1 MNGST
6 NVLAIAG
13 DISLFG
19 LRAVTD
25 AFRRPFE
32 VAQIRRQLAEVGSK
46 SLPLIVAS
54 GFALG
59 AVLTLHTRGTLVT
72 FGATAWIPTVQALA
86 FFVEIGPLVTGLLV
100 AGRVGSGIGAV
111 LSNMRATEQID
122 AIESLSVDSF
132 KFLVVPRIV
141 ACTLALPLL
150 TLFLDF
156 SALLGGFVSEY
167 AASRLSFQLYISRAF
182 SAVRLVE
189 LLSADAEDGRLRIR
203 DRHHLLVYRLHHRRR
218 CGRRGTRGDQRR
230 GGLVPGDHFSG
241 CAADQVHLLHL
252 SGDGGTMS
260 GGPAVVLQHVSKSFG
275 EKPILR
281 DVSFQVRA
289 GEALCILGRS
299 GTGKSVTLKLIIS
312 LLKPEQGQIW
322 IEGEDITG
330 LHASDLSRVR
340 RKMGF
345 LFQGAALFDSL
356 TLYENLALPLLR
368 LTSKSPAQ
376 VEVIIDRVLREV
388 GLSDDKQKMPSE
400 LSGGMRKRAG
410 LARALVLEPRI
421 LLVDEPSSGLD
432 RITASEI
439 DELLL
444 REKVERRTTLIV
456 VTHDVRGARR
466 IADRIAVLNQGRL
479 IADGTVEE
487 VQHSEN
493 EIARSL
499 LSE

>member
-1 MNGST
+1 M
-6 NVLAIAG
+6 
-13 DISLFG
+13 
-19 LRAVTD
+19 
-25 AFRRPFE
+25 
-32 VAQIRRQLAEVGSK
+32 
-46 SLPLIVAS
+46 
-54 GFALG
+54 
-59 AVLTLHTRGTLVT
+59 
-72 FGATAWIPTVQALA
+72 
-86 FFVEIGPLVTGLLV
+86 
-100 AGRVGSGIGAV
+100 
-111 LSNMRATEQID
+111 
-122 AIESLSVDSF
+122 
-132 KFLVVPRIV
+132 
-141 ACTLALPLL
+141 
-150 TLFLDF
+150 
-156 SALLGGFVSEY
+156 
-167 AASRLSFQLYISRAF
+167 
-182 SAVRLVE
+182 
-189 LLSADAEDGRLRIR
+189 
-203 DRHHLLVYRLHHRRR
+203 
-218 CGRRGTRGDQRR
+218 
-230 GGLVPGDHFSG
+230 
-241 CAADQVHLLHL
+241 
-252 SGDGGTMS
+252 
-260 GGPAVVLQHVSKSFG
+260 SKSFG
-275 EKPILR
+275 DKPILR
-281 DVSFQVRA
+281 DVSFQVGA

-322 IEGEDITG
+322 IEGEEITR

-368 LTSKSPAQ
+368 LTSKSPAE

-388 GLSDDKQKMPSE
+388 GLPDDKQKMPSE

-466 IADRIAVLNQGRL
+466 IADRIAVLDQGRL

-499 LSE
+499 MSE

>member
-1 MNGST
+1 MNG
-6 NVLAIAG
+6 
-13 DISLFG
+13 
-19 LRAVTD
+19 
-25 AFRRPFE
+25 
-32 VAQIRRQLAEVGSK
+32 
-46 SLPLIVAS
+46 
-54 GFALG
+54 G
-59 AVLTLHTRGTLVT
+59 A
-72 FGATAWIPTVQALA
+72 A
-86 FFVEIGPLVTGLLV
+86 
-100 AGRVGSGIGAV
+100 
-111 LSNMRATEQID
+111 
-122 AIESLSVDSF
+122 
-132 KFLVVPRIV
+132 
-141 ACTLALPLL
+141 
-150 TLFLDF
+150 
-156 SALLGGFVSEY
+156 
-167 AASRLSFQLYISRAF
+167 
-182 SAVRLVE
+182 
-189 LLSADAEDGRLRIR
+189 
-203 DRHHLLVYRLHHRRR
+203 
-218 CGRRGTRGDQRR
+218 
-230 GGLVPGDHFSG
+230 
-241 CAADQVHLLHL
+241 
-252 SGDGGTMS
+252 
-260 GGPAVVLQHVSKSFG
+260 PAVVLQQVSKSFG

-281 DVSFQVRA
+281 DLSLQVRA

-330 LHASDLSRVR
+330 LHARDLSRVR

-368 LTSKSPAQ
+368 LTRKTPA
-376 VEVIIDRVLREV
+376 EIDAIIDRVLRDV
-388 GLSDDKQKMPSE
+388 GLGDDRQRMPSE

-444 REKVERRTTLIV
+444 RQKVEHRTTLIV

-499 LSE
+499 MWE